1 MDRPLRPLLR
11 LAVAGK
17 LRGRRARNA
26 GLSAARIPR
35 QTAGGT
41 QRGTQNTGLSE
52 GAVACGGFYAQS
64 LVIPFVITRYT
75 QSGWNYDGASDPQQR
90 SSSQATATTAH
101 VPSSAAAGHY
111 YSVSVADVCKT
122 SRKAPPFRRPYCG
135 MPRRGNETCPVP
147 LSFPFHVCNA
157 LVCHDTTPRGRH
169 GRVPS
174 TRAQG
179 LLGQWLL
186 PG

>member
-75 QSGWNYDGASDPQQR
+75 QSGWNYDGASDP
-90 SSSQATATTAH
+90 
-101 VPSSAAAGHY
+101 SSAAA
-111 YSVSVADVCKT
+111 AKLPLLPPT
-122 SRKAPPFRRPYCG
+122 SPRQRQRGIIIASALQMCARPPARPRPFRRPYCG